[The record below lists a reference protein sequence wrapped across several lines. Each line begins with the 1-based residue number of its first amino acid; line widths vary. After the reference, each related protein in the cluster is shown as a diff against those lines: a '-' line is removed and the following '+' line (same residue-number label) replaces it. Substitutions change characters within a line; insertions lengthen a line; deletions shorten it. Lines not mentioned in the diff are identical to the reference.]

1 MKRILINNTFVHD
14 LGHNYVMLKCKTQ
27 QGRRLCYI
35 YQGKLELVEDHV
47 HYTTQS
53 ITSRKNELVRWFG
66 AGNRPYFPILMHDLK
81 NDESPD
87 HQLNR
92 KEYMRM
98 LANAR
103 KARYR
108 ERKRKQ
114 AGETRDAG
122 YRRAA

>member
-1 MKRILINNTFVHD
+1 M
-14 LGHNYVMLKCKTQ
+14 
-27 QGRRLCYI
+27 
-35 YQGKLELVEDHV
+35 EDHV